1 MHGVQESF
9 PSNSRFEEAFW
20 STLLMEGL
28 GPTARAMLRGSAS
41 NSLLNELG
49 QMYEKHC
56 LAEDGEV
63 TRRPGI
69 VDLWL
74 YHGEK
79 LPEDISEEAK
89 LALAC
94 YKCLRETMNA
104 VVFFVTGSG
113 RLGLA
118 PPDISSGDKVV
129 VMSGAC
135 HPLIVREVPLLSG
148 YIFIGP
154 CYVYGVSRNGVAL
167 DGEFETIELI

>member
-1 MHGVQESF
+1 
-9 PSNSRFEEAFW
+9 
-20 STLLMEGL
+20 
-28 GPTARAMLRGSAS
+28 MLRGSAS

-56 LAEDGEV
+56 LAEDGDV

-94 YKCLRETMNA
+94 YKCLREMMNA

-118 PPDISSGDKVV
+118 PPEISSGDKVV

-135 HPLIVREVPLLSG
+135 HPLIVREVPLLSS
-148 YIFIGP
+148 YILIGP
-154 CYVYGVSRNGVAL
+154 CYVYGVSRNSVAL